1 MKNLELIEKSLKKNS
16 TQQLISKLE
25 KLNESSQEFEVI
37 ISIIEKRGQDV
48 SKWKKDE
55 KQEEVV
61 VYQSEEELTHEEQ
74 EIIEKS
80 ENKEQSLRDKLIEEV
95 DQFMDEL
102 ITEKRTGVNLEVLKA
117 LGGQYGSD
125 LDVLLENAS
134 IEQLKDALSFKNLKQ
149 DKTEVKNEKK
159 DVIKKVKENNKK
171 QIESK
176 NIESFNVEFTVA
188 LNSKKAPG
196 EILTGKVVLD
206 FICPIVKKQFF
217 KIKTEKGLFIKK
229 ADACKKI

>member
-25 KLNESSQEFEVI
+25 KLNENSQEFEVI
-37 ISIIEKRGQDV
+37 ISILEKRGQDI

-61 VYQSEEELTHEEQ
+61 VYQSEEELTPEEQ

-102 ITEKRTGVNLEVLKA
+102 IAQKRTGVNLEVLKA

-125 LDVLLENAS
+125 LDELLENSS
-134 IEQLKDALSFKNLKQ
+134 IEQLKDALGLKKTEENVIVAKGKNVKSLENKKSFKESKEVDGLKSDMTVYFS
-149 DKTEVKNEKK
+149 DKDNNSIKANIVKFFLSHKNNSEICELIL
-159 DVIKKVKENNKK
+159 DNKK
-171 QIESK
+171 LVHK
-176 NIESFNVEFTVA
+176 RTNK
-188 LNSKKAPG
+188 LKK
-196 EILTGKVVLD
+196 LD
-206 FICPIVKKQFF
+206 
-217 KIKTEKGLFIKK
+217 E
-229 ADACKKI
+229 

>member
-16 TQQLISKLE
+16 TQQLVSKLE
-25 KLNESSQEFEVI
+25 KLNENSQEFEI
-37 ISIIEKRGQDV
+37 ILSIVEKRGQDV
-48 SKWKKDE
+48 SKWRKEEQK
-55 KQEEVV
+55 EVV
-61 VYQSEEELTHEEQ
+61 VYQSKEELTPEEA
-74 EIIEKS
+74 EIIDKHESKELSEK
-80 ENKEQSLRDKLIEEV
+80 ERLIEEV
-95 DQFMDEL
+95 DKFMDEL
-102 ITEKRTGVNLEVLKA
+102 IAQKRTGVNLEVLKA

-125 LDVLLENAS
+125 LDELLENAS

>member
-16 TQQLISKLE
+16 TQQLFAKLA
-25 KLNESSQEFEVI
+25 KANQKSQEYEVL
-37 ISIIEKRGQDV
+37 ISILEKRGQDV
-48 SKWKKDE
+48 SMWKNDE
-55 KQEEVV
+55 NQEEVV
-61 VYQSEEELTHEEQ
+61 VYQSEEELTPEEQ

-80 ENKEQSLRDKLIEEV
+80 ENKESSLKDKLIEEV

-102 ITEKRTGVNLEVLKA
+102 IAQRRTGVNLEVLKA

-125 LDVLLENAS
+125 LDMLLENAS

-149 DKTEVKNEKK
+149 EKTEVKDEKK
-159 DVIKKVKENNKK
+159 EVLKKVKENNKK
-171 QIESK
+171 QTESK
-176 NIESFNVEFTVA
+176 SIESFNVEFTVA

-196 EILTGKVVLD
+196 EILIGKVVSD
-206 FICPIVKKQFF
+206 FICPIAKKQFF

-229 ADACKKI
+229 ADSCRKI